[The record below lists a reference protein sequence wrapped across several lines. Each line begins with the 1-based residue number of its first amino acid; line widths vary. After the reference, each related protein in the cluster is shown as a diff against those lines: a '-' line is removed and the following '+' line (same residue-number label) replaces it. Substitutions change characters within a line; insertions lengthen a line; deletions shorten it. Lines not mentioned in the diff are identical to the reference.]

1 VDGST
6 PARGAERCPEARQ
19 PAAGFAAAV
28 LPDDPDDEVE
38 VDAVLVEELPEAAA
52 GAEGVL
58 GAAGVL
64 LVAVAV
70 DLPPE
75 ERESVR

>member
-1 VDGST
+1 
-6 PARGAERCPEARQ
+6 
-19 PAAGFAAAV
+19 V

-38 VDAVLVEELPEAAA
+38 VDAVLVEVLPEDAA

>member
-1 VDGST
+1 V
-6 PARGAERCPEARQ
+6 ERNAAPGGCQ

-28 LPDDPDDEVE
+28 LPEGPDEEVE
-38 VDAVLVEELPEAAA
+38 VDDALVEVLPEDAA

-64 LVAVAV
+64 LVVVAV